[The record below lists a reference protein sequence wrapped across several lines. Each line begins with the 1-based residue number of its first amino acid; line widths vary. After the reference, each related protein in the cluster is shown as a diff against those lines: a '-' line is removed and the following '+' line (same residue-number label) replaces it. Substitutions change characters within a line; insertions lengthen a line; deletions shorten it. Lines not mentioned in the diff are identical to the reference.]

1 VKSTTLTL
9 APNLFACIEISSLC
23 IKLDLM
29 NSSTLVRR
37 VESFR
42 VNPGASLFASAYY
55 LTFEHSQPSIP
66 GKFNGSEEDA
76 PYVAIRL

>member
-1 VKSTTLTL
+1 
-9 APNLFACIEISSLC
+9 
-23 IKLDLM
+23 M